1 VYTRLWIR
9 AKIFC
14 CDRNRALLKSSI
26 VIEKKN
32 NQNDSFG
39 KNCGAKN
46 LGILLRISQNVIEKS
61 FINWPVLSLVKIN
74 TRILETPC
82 IKKQDMI

>member
-1 VYTRLWIR
+1 VYTRLWVR

-26 VIEKKN
+26 VIEKNKYVIKILILMVIKN
-32 NQNDSFG
+32 RNQLITQNDSFD

-46 LGILLRISQNVIEKS
+46 LGILLQILQNVIEKS
-61 FINWPVLSLVKIN
+61 FIN
-74 TRILETPC
+74 
-82 IKKQDMI
+82 